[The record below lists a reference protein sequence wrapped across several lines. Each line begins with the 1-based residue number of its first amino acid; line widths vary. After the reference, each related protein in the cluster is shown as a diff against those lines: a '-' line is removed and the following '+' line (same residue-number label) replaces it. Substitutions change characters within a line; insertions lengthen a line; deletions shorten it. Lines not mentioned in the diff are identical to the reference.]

1 MTQNDSIYSTSAFD
15 GTVASDFLAL
25 GIVPENL
32 RADLIDY
39 STADFSEFK
48 TSLLNYLQA
57 VYPLDY
63 TNFVESDL
71 GVMLVELFSY
81 LASVISLKSDLLANE
96 MYLPTVQTIGNL
108 SKLLNLVGISLK
120 GPISSKGSV
129 RCTLSTPDA
138 ISGLETLTIPLSSRS
153 FSVPNSKDGGALF
166 FTLYKVNTT
175 TGEIDLDNEDIQL
188 EVADSVVGGTEFN
201 SLILLEGEL
210 KIDTGTFSDLNTIKS
225 FSIES
230 PSIVE
235 KSIVVSANT
244 GNIYKEVQNLFLADS
259 GDEKVFQKIYNDD
272 YSCTV
277 VFGDN
282 VRGKSPAGGV
292 NYKAFYR
299 IGGGSRGNVPAQTIN
314 LNITATHSSP
324 LRSVSLNVVNSTFA
338 AGGSNAE
345 TVEHA
350 KRWAP
355 YFFKSQYRAVTGE
368 DYTAFANQFVST
380 VGQTAKAQAV
390 LRRSGAGA
398 NMIDIYVISKATD
411 LQVQRATLPFKR
423 ELLTYLN
430 KYKMITDEVT
440 IVDGLVR
447 TIDLVVTIFADKEF
461 ETFEENIKTSAA
473 NKIIDF
479 FSVDSRSFGERVAL
493 SDLQRAIFSVPEIRF
508 SRIDNFSE
516 DIKLGF
522 NEIVQL
528 NNAEINIEYV

>member
-1 MTQNDSIYSTSAFD
+1 
-15 GTVASDFLAL
+15 
-25 GIVPENL
+25 
-32 RADLIDY
+32 
-39 STADFSEFK
+39 
-48 TSLLNYLQA
+48 
-57 VYPLDY
+57 
-63 TNFVESDL
+63 
-71 GVMLVELFSY
+71 
-81 LASVISLKSDLLANE
+81 
-96 MYLPTVQTIGNL
+96 
-108 SKLLNLVGISLK
+108 
-120 GPISSKGSV
+120 
-129 RCTLSTPDA
+129 
-138 ISGLETLTIPLSSRS
+138 
-153 FSVPNSKDGGALF
+153 
-166 FTLYKVNTT
+166 
-175 TGEIDLDNEDIQL
+175 
-188 EVADSVVGGTEFN
+188 
-201 SLILLEGEL
+201 
-210 KIDTGTFSDLNTIKS
+210 
-225 FSIES
+225 
-230 PSIVE
+230 
-235 KSIVVSANT
+235 
-244 GNIYKEVQNLFLADS
+244 
-259 GDEKVFQKIYNDD
+259 
-272 YSCTV
+272 
-277 VFGDN
+277 
-282 VRGKSPAGGV
+282 
-292 NYKAFYR
+292 
-299 IGGGSRGNVPAQTIN
+299 
-314 LNITATHSSP
+314 
-324 LRSVSLNVVNSTFA
+324 
-338 AGGSNAE
+338 
-345 TVEHA
+345 VEHA

>member
-1 MTQNDSIYSTSAFD
+1 MAQNDSIYGTSAFD
-15 GTVASDFLAL
+15 GTVKSDFLAL

-32 RADLIDY
+32 RSEFIDY

-48 TSLLNYLQA
+48 TSLLNYLKA

-71 GVMLVELFSY
+71 GIMLVELFSY

-96 MYLPTVQTIGNL
+96 LYLPTVQTVGNL
-108 SKLLNLVGISLK
+108 SKLLNLIGISMK
-120 GPISSKGSV
+120 GPIASKATV
-129 RCTLSTPDA
+129 KATLSLPDSVA
-138 ISGLETLTIPLSSRS
+138 TGQTITIPLASRS

-166 FTLYKVNTT
+166 FTLYEVNTS
-175 TGEIDLDNEDIQL
+175 TGEIDLDNPDIVL
-188 EVADSVVGGTEFN
+188 EFADSAVGGTEFAN
-201 SLILLEGEL
+201 LVLLEGEL
-210 KIDTGTFSDLNTIKS
+210 RTDTGTFSDLNTIKS
-225 FSIES
+225 FSITN

-235 KSIVVSANT
+235 KSITVSANT
-244 GNIYKEVQNLFLADS
+244 GNTYKEVDNLFLAED
-259 GDEKVFQKIYNDD
+259 GEDKVFQKIYNDD

-277 VFGDN
+277 IFGDN
-282 VRGKSPAGGV
+282 TRGKSPAGGV
-292 NYKAFYR
+292 NYRAFYR
-299 IGGGSRGNVPAQTIN
+299 IGGGSRGNVPAGTIN
-314 LNITATHSSP
+314 LNVAATHSTKG
-324 LRSVSLNVVNSTFA
+324 SVTINIQNSTFA
-338 AGGSNAE
+338 AGGANAE

-355 YFFKSQYRAVTGE
+355 YFFKTQYRAVTGE
-368 DYTAFANQFVST
+368 DYTAYANQFVST

-423 ELLTYLN
+423 ELLAYLN

-447 TIDLVVTIFADKEF
+447 TVDLVLTIFADKEF
-461 ETFEENIKTSAA
+461 QNFEESIKRSAA
-473 NKIIDF
+473 DKVINF
-479 FSVDSRSFGERVAL
+479 FSVDNRSFGERVKL
-493 SDLQRAIFSVPEIRF
+493 SDLQREIFSVQEIRF
-508 SRIDNFSE
+508 SNIDNFTE
-516 DIKLGF
+516 DIKLDF

-528 NNAEINIEYV
+528 NNVEINIEYV